1 MKSITID
8 ARLVNFMLVFS
19 GLSPLLIVPK
29 VNFFQINLTL
39 KVTNNVL
46 IRWTRLNKNWPTLI
60 KFVLKK
66 LH

>member
-1 MKSITID
+1 
-8 ARLVNFMLVFS
+8 
-19 GLSPLLIVPK
+19 VPK